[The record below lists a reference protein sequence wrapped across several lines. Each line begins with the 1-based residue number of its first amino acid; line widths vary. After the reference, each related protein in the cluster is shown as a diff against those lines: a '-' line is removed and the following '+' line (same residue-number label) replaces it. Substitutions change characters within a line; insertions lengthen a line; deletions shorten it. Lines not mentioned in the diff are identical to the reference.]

1 MWNINFDMKIR
12 IATLEDATIV
22 GKVHSEAWKSTYRG
36 VFPNEYIDDDTPLKR
51 SEEFLEFIKID
62 SCTYFLLENS
72 DTIAG
77 IVKTREKSKILEI
90 ESIYILDEYRGK
102 GFGRQFI
109 DFIKAKGAW
118 TEICLWVLESNSHAR
133 RFYENNGFVLSGK
146 TRMIMR
152 GIEYKQ
158 LQYILKDQ
166 II

>member
-1 MWNINFDMKIR
+1 MNVR
-12 IATLEDATIV
+12 IADQKDSNIV
-22 GKVHSEAWKSTYRG
+22 GNVHFMAWKSAYRG
-36 VFPNEYIDDDTPLKR
+36 IFPDEYIDSDTPSKR
-51 SEEFLEFIKID
+51 SEEFLDSIKD
-62 SCTYFLLENS
+62 DRCTYFLLEEAGQA
-72 DTIAG
+72 AG
-77 IVKTREKSKILEI
+77 IVKIREEDNTLEI